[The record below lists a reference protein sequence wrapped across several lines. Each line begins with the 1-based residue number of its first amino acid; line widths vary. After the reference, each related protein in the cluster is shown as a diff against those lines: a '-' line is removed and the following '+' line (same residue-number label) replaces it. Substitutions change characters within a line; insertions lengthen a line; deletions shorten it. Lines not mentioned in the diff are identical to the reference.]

1 MYTNRLDL
9 ETLGFWS
16 KIMPKRTLDIRSDF
30 NVNDI

>member
-9 ETLGFWS
+9 ETLGFWL
-16 KIMPKRTLDIRSDF
+16 IMPKKTLDMRIDF